1 MKNNAESSALVG
13 LMLDRKWRT
22 VQRISDITGIPTA
35 QVFAQL
41 RDLKKDSEKY
51 AIDRKP
57 KDDTF
62 KYRIRVIEKVKTPE
76 FFNEYPKSVIKR
88 FKKFNRKNPNVFKQ
102 FVELAFKMLQT
113 GRAKYS
119 ARTIIEVMRWERDLQ
134 TVGEVFKINDNYTP
148 IYVRMLIHENPEF
161 GDFFELRRVRSRG
174 LKSAEQVAREGLLEV
189 GADKH

>member
-13 LMLDRKWRT
+13 LMLDQKWRT
-22 VQRISDITGIPTA
+22 VPRISDLTGIPTA

-62 KYRIRVIEKVKTPE
+62 KYRLRVIEKEKTPD
-76 FFNEYPKSVIKR
+76 FFNEYPKSVVKR
-88 FKKFNRKNPNVFKQ
+88 FKRFNRKNPTVFKQ
-102 FVELAFKMLQT
+102 FKELAFKMLAT

-119 ARTIIEVMRWERDLQ
+119 ARTIIEVMRWEYDLQ
-134 TVGEVFKINDNYTP
+134 TVGEVFKINGDFVP
-148 IYVRMLIHENPEF
+148 MYVRMLIHENPEF
-161 GDFFELRRVRSRG
+161 GDFFELRKVRSRG
-174 LKSAEQVAREGLLEV
+174 IKSSEQVSREQSLEDN
-189 GADKH
+189 ASNH